1 MKKQWNVGIVLFD
14 DVDVLD
20 YSGPF
25 EVLSLTV
32 NNAKEVPELL
42 TACIPVERKP
52 FKVWTISKD
61 GRVVTSN
68 NGLKIVPD
76 FSFASLNQNLDIL
89 IVPGGPFKAIEA
101 CLYDREFIH
110 WIGSFHQSGGVIASI
125 CSGAILLAEAGVLTN
140 KKATTHPFA
149 YEYMEKSYSDIEVV
163 RDVRFIDN
171 GNVLTSGGVSAGI
184 DMSLYL
190 VGKLLGEEMAKTTA
204 ATIVYP
210 YFKSEQD
217 LKLV

>member
-14 DVDVLD
+14 NVDVLD

-25 EVLSLTV
+25 EVLSLTT
-32 NNAKEVPELL
+32 NDAKEITELL
-42 TACIPVERKP
+42 TQSIPVERKP

-61 GRVVTSN
+61 GGVVISN
-68 NGLKIVPD
+68 NEMKIIPD
-76 FSFASLNQNLDIL
+76 FSFESLNQNLDIL
-89 IVPGGPFKAIEA
+89 VVPGGPFKAIEA
-101 CLYDREFIH
+101 CLQDRDFIH
-110 WIGSFHQSGGVIASI
+110 WIGSFHQSGGIIASI

-149 YEYMEKSYSDIEVV
+149 YDFMEQSYTNIEVV
-163 RDVRFIDN
+163 RDVRFVDN

-190 VGKLLGEEMAKTTA
+190 VGRLMGEEVAETTA
-204 ATIVYP
+204 ATLVYP
-210 YFKSEQD
+210 YFDNKQN

>member
-25 EVLSLTV
+25 EVLSLTT
-32 NNAKEVPELL
+32 NEAKEIPELL
-42 TACIPVERKP
+42 TKCIPVERKP
-52 FKVWTISKD
+52 FNVWMISKD
-61 GRVVTSN
+61 GGVVTSN
-68 NGLKIVPD
+68 NGLKIIPD
-76 FSFASLNQNLDIL
+76 FSFESLNQRLDIL

-101 CLYDREFIH
+101 CLQDREFID
-110 WIGSFHQSGGVIASI
+110 WIGSFNESGGIIASI
-125 CSGAILLAEAGVLTN
+125 CSGAILLAEAGVLIN

-149 YEYMEKSYSDIEVV
+149 YDYMEKSYSDIDVL
-163 RDVRFIDN
+163 RDVRFVDN

-190 VGKLLGEEMAKTTA
+190 VGKLMGEEVAKTTA
-204 ATIVYP
+204 ATLVYP
-210 YFKSEQD
+210 YFDSEQN